1 MIEVR
6 MGKNDNIDLGQLL
19 KLKRGRDQSFW
30 ADSESWQTN
39 ADARGKHRISEN
51 LDAEKI
57 DKHGRVTNPCERDL
71 RIAPRCRVRLR
82 KCGRYRPPAFGS
94 PFAEQMTEPAPYP

>member
-6 MGKNDNIDLGQLL
+6 MRKNNEIYLGQLL
-19 KLKRGRDQSFW
+19 KLKRRCGQSFW
-30 ADSESWQTN
+30 TDSESWQTN
-39 ADARGKHRISEN
+39 ADAREKHRISEN

-71 RIAPRCRVRLR
+71 RIAPVCRIGSGKRR
-82 KCGRYRPPAFGS
+82 SDRPPAFNC
-94 PFAEQMTEPAPYP
+94 PFM